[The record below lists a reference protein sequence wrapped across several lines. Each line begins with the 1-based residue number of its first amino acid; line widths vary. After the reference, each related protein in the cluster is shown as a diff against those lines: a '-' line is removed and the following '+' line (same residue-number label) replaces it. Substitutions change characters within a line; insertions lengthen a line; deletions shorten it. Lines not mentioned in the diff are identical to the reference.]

1 MARLEHS
8 GAAAPAAATAPLTNS
23 GLSLTCDNLTGWPT
37 GAIGQ
42 FYVTID
48 RGKATEERVLVQS
61 RVSNTLTIAS
71 GGRGADGTTAV
82 AHAANAT
89 VEHTF
94 SASEAD
100 AANAHIEA
108 TSGVHGVT
116 GSVVG
121 TTNTQTLTNKT
132 LTSPV
137 VNTPAISG
145 GSIAGAVTVTGSLTG
160 GTVNP
165 TTLQQGGVPVV
176 TTTGSQTLT
185 NKALTS
191 PSIVTPTITGTGGV
205 LNLPAG
211 PDTLVGRATTDT
223 LTNKTLTNPTIASQ
237 ISTDAI
243 ISSSAAGNIPLSVR
257 GFSGQTARVFEVL
270 SSGGTT
276 YFSITSAGSVQC
288 PINLNVNGSFASNA
302 STALTNTTAVPSGAS
317 GTALVAKG
325 VASQTGNLQEW
336 QNSSATVLASVSSAG
351 ALTVPAITL
360 NGTTVKRSVSGT
372 SGLTFSAGNATLTY
386 GSLGFTPTNVQLT
399 PVLGGTSLTVAL
411 GGTPGATTVAVKA
424 FDAAGSAFTGSL
436 TTVHWTATE

>member
-61 RVSNTLTIAS
+61 RTSNTLTIAS

-82 AHAANAT
+82 AHDANAT

-108 TSGVHGVT
+108 SSGVHGVT

-121 TTNTQTLTNKT
+121 TTSTQTLTNKT
-132 LTSPV
+132 LTAPV

-176 TTTGSQTLT
+176 TTTGTQTLT
-185 NKALTS
+185 NKSLTS
-191 PSIVTPTITGTGGV
+191 PVLNTPTLNGSGGA
-205 LNLPAG
+205 LTLPAG

-223 LTNKTLTNPTIASQ
+223 LTNKTLTNPTITQQ
-237 ISTDAI
+237 ISTDAQ
-243 ISSSAAGNIPLSVR
+243 ISASSAGAIPLSVR
-257 GFSGQTARVFEVL
+257 GFSGQTARLFEVQ

-276 YFSITSAGSVQC
+276 YLYVSNTGSVQC
-288 PINLNVNGSFASNA
+288 PVNLNVNGTFAANNGATIINGTHS
-302 STALTNTTAVPSGAS
+302 PGGAS
-317 GTALVAKG
+317 GTAIIVKG

-336 QNSSATVLASVSSAG
+336 QNSSGTALASVSSAG
-351 ALTVPAITL
+351 ALTVPALTL
-360 NGTTVKRSVSGT
+360 NGTTVKRQADGT
-372 SGLTFSAGNATLTY
+372 SGLTFSAGSATLTY

-399 PVLGGTSLTVAL
+399 PVLGATALTVAL
-411 GGTPGATTVAVKA
+411 GGAPGATTVTVKA
-424 FDAAGSAFTGSL
+424 FDASGSPFTGSL
-436 TTVHWTATE
+436 TTVHWVATE